1 MKGKLIAAA
10 ASMALLAGCG
20 MFSHGSSQSAAN
32 PGNQPSAAQS
42 RQSTQ
47 AKSSPDV
54 AAAQRALKQA
64 GFDPGSADG
73 MMGTR
78 TRQALRDYQQSKGL
92 KVTGNL
98 DDETRQALL
107 AGNSQNNNA
116 NQPGNTQQGNTN
128 QGSSQQK

>member
-1 MKGKLIAAA
+1 MKGKLIAAG
-10 ASMALLAGCG
+10 ASLALLAGCG
-20 MFSHGSSQSAAN
+20 MFSHGSSQSATN
-32 PGNQPSAAQS
+32 PSNQPAASQS
-42 RQSTQ
+42 RQAPQ
-47 AKSSPDV
+47 AEKSPDV

-107 AGNSQNNNA
+107 AGNNQNNNA
-116 NQPGNTQQGNTN
+116 NQ
-128 QGSSQQK
+128 QGSNQEGNAANSGNQQK